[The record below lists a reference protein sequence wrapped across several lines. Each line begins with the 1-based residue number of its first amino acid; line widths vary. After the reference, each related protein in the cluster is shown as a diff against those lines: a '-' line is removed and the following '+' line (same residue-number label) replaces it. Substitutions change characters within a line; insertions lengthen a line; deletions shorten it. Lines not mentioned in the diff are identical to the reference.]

1 MFSEWYYNVIHRY
14 FLVPWRL
21 DVWSL
26 WYNMIK
32 MPLHFDFAK
41 SYKIGTKYENLQE
54 QSLRWVNTF
63 NSGHSYVRNDRSTFF
78 YATRNRCREKVP
90 HVWLGNSWNNG
101 QFRDVYLNFS
111 VGFAPILL
119 ISPEINFKSCWL
131 TCWIFSREVISQNLV
146 APSSTFRFNRGNLS
160 NS

>member
-111 VGFAPILL
+111 VVFAPILL
-119 ISPEINFKSCWL
+119 IKILLPHHPLFDLIGEICQIRKNVAEINSFK
-131 TCWIFSREVISQNLV
+131 NK
-146 APSSTFRFNRGNLS
+146 ANRFH
-160 NS
+160 